1 MYPPRDKGGRWR
13 ASWHED
19 GERKQC
25 ESVSEEKLA
34 AKLEKVRQ
42 RLATGAANMT
52 RPGTDLIA
60 WYLNPNRLPVERRWS
75 RKHAD
80 SQRRL
85 CERFAA
91 PVIGAVTCQDIAA
104 VHTQKIVNAAP
115 TAGEG
120 GRVHRMLSA
129 LVGAGNVKLH
139 RSLGMWGIA
148 HATAIMIFGLML
160 QLIAT
165 RSAMLKGL
173 APGTDGLYLG
183 LCAFAGFSL
192 MFTLAIR
199 NRQRPEIHKRMILF
213 AMLPV
218 LPPGVNRFWSEAL
231 GLEPIPVV
239 PLYLTLWTMALAIL
253 IHEWRRTGRISG
265 YSLFGA
271 GWIFVEGAMHK
282 VVVHSPPFDS
292 FAAGLLGLVHY
303 R

>member
-1 MYPPRDKGGRWR
+1 MTAPATIAVPQRARRFRPSFFFWMTLAMCLFVFGGFGAHSFVPALKGEFPP
-13 ASWHED
+13 APPIVHLHAVVFVSWMI
-19 GERKQC
+19 
-25 ESVSEEKLA
+25 L
-34 AKLEKVRQ
+34 L
-42 RLATGAANMT
+42 
-52 RPGTDLIA
+52 
-60 WYLNPNRLPVERRWS
+60 
-75 RKHAD
+75 
-80 SQRRL
+80 
-85 CERFAA
+85 
-91 PVIGAVTCQDIAA
+91 VTQ
-104 VHTQKIVNAAP
+104 
-115 TAGEG
+115 
-120 GRVHRMLSA
+120 SA

-139 RSLGMWGIA
+139 RSLGIWGIA

-183 LCAFAGFSL
+183 LCAFAGFST

-199 NRQRPEIHKRMILF
+199 NRRRPEIHRRMILF

-239 PLYLTLWTMALAIL
+239 PLYLTLWTMAAAVMF
-253 IHEWRRTGRISG
+253 HEWRRTGRISR

-271 GWIFVEGAMHK
+271 GWVVVEGVMHK
-282 VVVHSPPFDS
+282 VVVHSAPFDR
-292 FAAGLLGLVHY
+292 FAAAILGMAHY

>member
-1 MYPPRDKGGRWR
+1 MTAPATIVAPRTARGFRPSFFFWMTLVMGAFVFGGFGMHSFVPALKGEFPP
-13 ASWHED
+13 APPIVHLHAVVFVSWMI
-19 GERKQC
+19 
-25 ESVSEEKLA
+25 L
-34 AKLEKVRQ
+34 L
-42 RLATGAANMT
+42 
-52 RPGTDLIA
+52 
-60 WYLNPNRLPVERRWS
+60 
-75 RKHAD
+75 
-80 SQRRL
+80 
-85 CERFAA
+85 
-91 PVIGAVTCQDIAA
+91 VTQ
-104 VHTQKIVNAAP
+104 
-115 TAGEG
+115 
-120 GRVHRMLSA
+120 SA

-148 HATAIMIFGLML
+148 HATAIMMLGLSL

-183 LCAFAGFSL
+183 LCAFAGFTT

-199 NRQRPEIHKRMILF
+199 NRHRPEIHRRMILF

-239 PLYLTLWTMALAIL
+239 PLYLTLWSMAAAIL
-253 IHEWRRTGRISG
+253 VHEWRRTGRISR
-265 YSLFGA
+265 YSMLGA
-271 GWIFVEGAMHK
+271 GWIVAEGVMHK
-282 VVVHSPPFDS
+282 IVVHSPAFDG